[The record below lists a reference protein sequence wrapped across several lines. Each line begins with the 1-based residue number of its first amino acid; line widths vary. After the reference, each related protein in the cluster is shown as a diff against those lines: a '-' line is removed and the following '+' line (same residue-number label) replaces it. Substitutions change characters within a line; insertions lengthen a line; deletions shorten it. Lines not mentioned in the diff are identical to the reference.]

1 MYTFIQSFESVA
13 GHLEL
18 AILSRNGLEL
28 LSMRNQ
34 VLLNILVFFQQNSLE
49 VFQNLYFQQVMG
61 IVPQKPVI
69 YWDFFDFSK

>member
-18 AILSRNGLEL
+18 SILSRNGLEL

-61 IVPQKPVI
+61 IMPQKPVI
-69 YWDFFDFSK
+69 Y